1 MPLARFRPQNSQ
13 TLARRI
19 DEAHNRPSGFDYMRI
34 SLSCSIVVWHLAKIN
49 YGNQFELALWNGPAR
64 PLLGLILPMFFALS
78 GFLVAA
84 SYARCET
91 VASFLFLR
99 MIRIFPALAFETMI
113 SAFVIGPLFT
123 TLTLPEYF
131 SNHLFFSYF
140 LNIFG
145 DVHYYLPGVFADNPS
160 PNTVNGQL
168 WTVPF
173 ELRCYLLAC
182 ILSIFG
188 VYKNARYLFSAF
200 VVLQIIMLQR
210 AATYGEVSAAV
221 PGNVLVLC
229 FLAGFI
235 LFRIKGLVR
244 VNFAFFILAIVIH
257 ILLYF
262 VTFGDYCV
270 ALPDAYITIYLGTL
284 NSPRIA
290 LLKHGDYSY
299 GIYLYGFAIQQSIAA
314 LGQWTHD
321 WKISL
326 ILSGPII
333 VLAAFVSWHVL
344 EKRALQMRGLAKHID
359 AKLKAAKFPISW
371 LMIRDQELSGAKL

>member
-284 NSPRIA
+284 NSTQNRAIEARRLFIRHLSLRVRHPAVDCRFRSVDA
-290 LLKHGDYSY
+290 RLENKSY
-299 GIYLYGFAIQQSIAA
+299 FVRSNHCSRGVCFLARSREAGAA
-314 LGQWTHD
+314 NEGSSQTY
-321 WKISL
+321 
-326 ILSGPII
+326 
-333 VLAAFVSWHVL
+333 
-344 EKRALQMRGLAKHID
+344 RC
-359 AKLKAAKFPISW
+359 
-371 LMIRDQELSGAKL
+371 